1 MEDQQQKKYQLM
13 TETPVSRLI
22 PRMALPCVVSMLV
35 TAFYNMA
42 DTFFVGMLKSNA
54 ATGAV
59 GVVFSLMAI
68 IQAIGF
74 FFGQG
79 SGNFISREIGHKN
92 YQEASEM
99 ASTGFFSALAT
110 GILICVLGLLFL
122 EPLAY
127 LLGSTD
133 TILPY
138 TKAYLSVILLGTPW
152 MTSSLVLNN
161 QLRFQGSAAYAMVGI
176 TSGAVLNIGLDP
188 LLIFVLDLG
197 IAGAA
202 WATIISQFV
211 SFCLLLI
218 GCTKGGNLQIHLS
231 HVKLKPYYYLWIFK
245 GGLPSL
251 ARQGLASVATICLN
265 QAARTYGDA
274 AIAAMGVVQRIM
286 MFGGSAMIGFGQGF
300 QPVCGFNY
308 GAGLYHRVKEGF
320 WFSVKVTFVLLLAV
334 SAAGF
339 ACAPQL
345 VSIFRDDPEV
355 IAIGTAALRFQ
366 CVTFCLQSWVVMGN
380 MCQQTMGL
388 TVPATLYGGGPA
400 GAVLYPHRV
409 DPGPDAGPARYPD
422 GSDGGGPAD
431 LSLLRS
437 HSDLGAE
444 KIVAAAKINCNRNFW
459 DRIPLYVSCTAVFF
473 YGERPSQLFCG
484 IKTAQRQKAID
495 FSKKLIYN
503 RHIPKTEGAYECR
516 DHRGAEGSAAN
527 RRSIPSART
536 GAGAERRSC

>member
-211 SFCLLLI
+211 SFCLLLV
-218 GCTKGGNLQIHLS
+218 GCTKGGNLKIRLS

-339 ACAPQL
+339 AWAPQL

-388 TVPATLYGGGPA
+388 TVPATFM
-400 GAVLYPHRV
+400 AVARQGLFFIPTV
-409 DPGPDAGPARYPD
+409 WILALTLGLPGIQMAQMV
-422 GSDGGGPAD
+422 AD
-431 LSLLRS
+431 LLTFLCSVPIQTWVL
-437 HSDLGAE
+437 
-444 KIVAAAKINCNRNFW
+444 
-459 DRIPLYVSCTAVFF
+459 
-473 YGERPSQLFCG
+473 
-484 IKTAQRQKAID
+484 
-495 FSKKLIYN
+495 KKLSQ
-503 RHIPKTEGAYECR
+503 PQK
-516 DHRGAEGSAAN
+516 
-527 RRSIPSART
+527 
-536 GAGAERRSC
+536 